1 LNPLLTKKTFKKA
14 IWRNKKCAQEN
25 EIKLG
30 NSAQHVATKFKCTL
44 LTYLRRMNVF

>member
-30 NSAQHVATKFKCTL
+30 NSAQHVAQYWQQNF
-44 LTYLRRMNVF
+44 NVLC